1 MPHLLNI
8 WPSVS
13 KQIKESSKVLLLS
26 DYDGTLTPIVDR
38 PDLAVLAS
46 ETRDV
51 LLSLSRQEKYLLG
64 IVSGRGLADVSA
76 KVDVPGLIFAGNH
89 GLEMRGPGLEFVH
102 PEAERL
108 RETLGSLY
116 LRLQEELADLPGS
129 WLRTRV

>member
-76 KVDVPGLIFAGNH
+76 KVDVPGLIFA
-89 GLEMRGPGLEFVH
+89 
-102 PEAERL
+102 
-108 RETLGSLY
+108 
-116 LRLQEELADLPGS
+116 
-129 WLRTRV
+129 